1 MNQEIKYIRNR
12 LGWLRG
18 LLPRLIEMRKKYR
31 DKDLDY
37 CRAEIL
43 GSVEEIEKKLKK
55 LEKKLKC

>member
-12 LGWLRG
+12 IGWLKG
-18 LLPRLIEMRKKYR
+18 LVPILKEKKNQYK
-31 DKDLDY
+31 DKQLDY

-55 LEKKLKC
+55 LEKKLK